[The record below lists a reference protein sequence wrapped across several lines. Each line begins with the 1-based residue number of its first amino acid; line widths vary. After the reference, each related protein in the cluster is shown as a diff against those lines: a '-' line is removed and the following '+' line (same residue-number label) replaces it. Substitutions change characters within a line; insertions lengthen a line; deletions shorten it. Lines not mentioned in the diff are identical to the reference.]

1 MKRFTQTII
10 AVFFILF
17 SACSVQKVFLP
28 VEVSGF
34 SLNKK
39 LTGSEAEAFVN
50 RLHYGTVA
58 ADENE
63 IGFYSSEKGSAII
76 YISYYYSDDEADQI
90 LLQMVEKIEN
100 VPSPFEGGDSF
111 ELSDHIIYRYS
122 GLGQSHF
129 VFSSGNVLLW
139 ISADVMWAELFLNDY
154 IRKIT

>member
-1 MKRFTQTII
+1 MKRFTQIII
-10 AVFFILF
+10 AVLFILF
-17 SACSVQKVFLP
+17 SACSVQKVYLP
-28 VEVSGF
+28 DKVSGF

-39 LTGSEAEAFVN
+39 LTGSEAEDFVN

-63 IGFYSSEKGSAII
+63 IGFYSSEKGSAVI
-76 YISYYYSDDEADQI
+76 YISYYNSDDEADQI